1 MKKSEREHKKLLVLG
16 MHADNFSNIEICKQ
30 LDVSDSFVGTVLR
43 EKGLKGNR
51 KANTRITDDQE
62 AEAIKLVSSG
72 MSYAK
77 AARALGM
84 SDTTVRNICK
94 KRSTTI
100 SPENGSS
107 NDFRNEP
114 SDQLS
119 PVSQIIKGLEMT
131 LEGLEMMLEGFK
143 RLE

>member
-1 MKKSEREHKKLLVLG
+1 MKKCEREHKKLLVLG

-100 SPENGSS
+100 SPENALS
-107 NDFRNEP
+107 NDFGDDFGNEP
-114 SDQLS
+114 SDRLP
-119 PVSQIIKGLEMT
+119 PVSQIIK
-131 LEGLEMMLEGFK
+131 GLEMMLEGFK